1 MAEIT
6 DNKPVASRKQ
16 KVLDRLKGKR
26 PDLDFNDEEALYGA
40 IDDDYAESDEYRKRQ
55 DESNKRVTDW
65 LDKDERNASM
75 ITGLM
80 NGEDLLSVLIEEY
93 GPDDLIDA
101 LNDPANLERIAEKK
115 KAWQEKVDRNKKMD
129 AEAEANLDESIDN
142 LNAVLEEMG
151 MSEDDGNEAFKLWCQ
166 VFQDGCVDKIT
177 PETWRIFLKGI
188 SYDTDV
194 DDAATQGEVRGRN
207 AKIKDLKGKTAL
219 QNDNMP
225 PALAGQGG
233 TPDSQEEGTSN
244 LGAFSNV
251 GQPDVYQR
259 GGFKKVKR

>member
-1 MAEIT
+1 MAENT

-16 KVLDRLKGKR
+16 KVFDRLKGKR
-26 PDLDFNDEEALYGA
+26 PDLNFDDEEALYGA

-65 LDKDERNASM
+65 LDADERNASM

-115 KAWQEKVDRNKKMD
+115 KKWQEKVDKNKKMD

-142 LNAVLEEMG
+142 LNEVLEEMG

-177 PETWRIFLKGI
+177 PDTWRLFLKGI

-219 QNDNMP
+219 QNDSMP

-233 TPDSQEEGTSN
+233 TPDSQEEDLSN
-244 LGAFSNV
+244 LGALGNV
-251 GQPDVYQR
+251 GKPDIYQR